1 MPSIDRNDRFEARIR
16 RIEMRV
22 VNVCGIQHNDNFT
35 INAANGVLE
44 AEVEIRIPNRK
55 ISGDYR
61 VVVQVVPL
69 ANLDFIPLQDGDGD

>member
-22 VNVCGIQHNDNFT
+22 VNVCDILRGGEIVNSAD
-35 INAANGVLE
+35 GVLE